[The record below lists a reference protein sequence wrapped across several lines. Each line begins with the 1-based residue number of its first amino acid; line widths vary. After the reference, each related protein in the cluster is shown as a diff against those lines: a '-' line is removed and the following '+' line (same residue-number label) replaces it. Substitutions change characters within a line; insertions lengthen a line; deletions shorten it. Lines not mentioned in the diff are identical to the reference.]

1 MIRIP
6 FIVLTITLA
15 GCDKTINDAVEAQLV
30 QSTGHGTPALAL
42 ITPSSEIVAPSEVSI
57 ETATA
62 LIESSEPVI
71 VASSSSSSIEGVASS
86 PSVAPETCAEGDRL
100 FRVWDCVNGVK
111 VYW

>member
-6 FIVLTITLA
+6 FIVLTIALS

-42 ITPSSEIVAPSEVSI
+42 ITPSAEIVAPSEVST
-57 ETATA
+57 ETAPA

-71 VASSSSSSIEGVASS
+71 ASSSASSVEAVTSSS
-86 PSVAPETCAEGDRL
+86 SVAPETCAEGDRL
-100 FRVWDCVNGVK
+100 FRVWDCVDGVK

>member
-6 FIVLTITLA
+6 FIVLTIALA
-15 GCDKTINDAVEAQLV
+15 GCDKTINDVVEAQLV

-42 ITPSSEIVAPSEVSI
+42 IAPSVVPSEVSI
-57 ETATA
+57 ETAPA

-71 VASSSSSSIEGVASS
+71 VTSSSASSIEPVTSS
-86 PSVAPETCAEGDRL
+86 FSAVPETCAEGDRL
-100 FRVWDCVNGVK
+100 FRVWDCVDGVK